1 MKPWISRGGSL
12 ETRKTVSVYGSDNAT
27 IPRDAMDQ
35 LAAPEYFL
43 FSLSLML
50 VAGLLV
56 IEIALLLTIGGS
68 AALDAAAPDVAVL
81 PDAVNKALSVLG
93 FGKVPAILVMI
104 ALLTFFGVAGFL
116 IQGVAR
122 EIFMTPLPAIVAAP
136 IAFIG
141 AVEACRRFVWI
152 IQRYLPS
159 DETSAVERATLVGR
173 TATIVYGD
181 ATPDRPATAAVADD
195 FGSIHRVQVKSEAG
209 VIEQGSLVLII
220 AYEGAF
226 FIVGRDSAGK

>member
-1 MKPWISRGGSL
+1 M
-12 ETRKTVSVYGSDNAT
+12 EH
-27 IPRDAMDQ
+27 

-43 FSLSLML
+43 FSLSLVL

-68 AALDAAAPDVAVL
+68 AALDAAAPDVSFL
-81 PDAVNKALSVLG
+81 PDAVNKGLSVFG
-93 FGKVPAILVMI
+93 FGKVPAILVLI
-104 ALLTFFGVAGFL
+104 NLLATFGIGGFL
-116 IQGVAR
+116 LQAIAVN
-122 EIFMTPLPAIVAAP
+122 IFTTPLPSVIAVP
-136 IAFIG
+136 IALIIAIEG
-141 AVEACRRFVWI
+141 CRRLVDI
-152 IQRYLPS
+152 MVRYMPT

-173 TATIVYGD
+173 SATIVYGD
-181 ATPDRPATAAVADD
+181 ATPERPATAAVTDD
-195 FGSIHRVQVKSEAG
+195 FGSIHRVQVKSDAG

>member
-1 MKPWISRGGSL
+1 
-12 ETRKTVSVYGSDNAT
+12 
-27 IPRDAMDQ
+27 MDQ

-43 FSLSLML
+43 FSISLVL

-68 AALDAAAPDVAVL
+68 AALDAAAPDVSFL

-93 FGKVPAILVMI
+93 FGKVPAILVII
-104 ALLTFFGVAGFL
+104 ALLTFFGIAGFL
-116 IQGVAR
+116 TQAIALQ
-122 EIFMTPLPAIVAAP
+122 IFNTPLPAVVAAP

-141 AVEACRRFVWI
+141 AIEASRRFAWI
-152 IQRYLPS
+152 VQRYLPS
-159 DETSAVERATLVGR
+159 DETSAVERTTLVGR
-173 TATIVYGD
+173 SATIVYGD
-181 ATPDRPATAAVADD
+181 ATPDRPATAAVTDD
-195 FGSIHRVQVKSEAG
+195 FGSVHRVQVKSDAG

-226 FIVGRDSAGK
+226 FIVGRDSAEK